1 MTRSYGVMRSFGV
14 CRNCFKIPL
23 SLYEF

>member
-14 CRNCFKIPL
+14 CRNCFKMPPI
-23 SLYEF
+23 SL

>member
-1 MTRSYGVMRSFGV
+1 MRSFGV